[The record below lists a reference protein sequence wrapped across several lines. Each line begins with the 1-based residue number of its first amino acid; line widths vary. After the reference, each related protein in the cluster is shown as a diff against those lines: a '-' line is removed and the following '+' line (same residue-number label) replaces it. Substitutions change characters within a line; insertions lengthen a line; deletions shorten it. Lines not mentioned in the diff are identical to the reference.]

1 MDLNSIIQVVLTSS
15 IVSTLIVLILDH
27 FLIKSRLKS
36 EHERLVER
44 EIFFNLQK
52 QAERVFIGI
61 DEIRWNFERINKFAI
76 QGDLSEFETAI
87 KNNQK
92 ELIEQIS
99 PAQIYFSTGVTEK
112 YDGVVKIHR
121 EYSTLVGEIR
131 KNQTVTDEQKNRVTE
146 LVASFNKTVRECKMS
161 ILAEIENQKKS
172 AKK

>member
-1 MDLNSIIQVVLTSS
+1 MDLKSIIQIVLTSS
-15 IVSTLIVLILDH
+15 IVSTVIVLILDH

-52 QAERVFIGI
+52 QAEKVFIVL
-61 DEIRWNFERINKFAI
+61 DKIRWNFERISKFAKN
-76 QGDLSEFETAI
+76 GDLREFETAI
-87 KNNQK
+87 KNNQE

-99 PAQIYFSTGVTEK
+99 PAQIYFSTGVIKK

-131 KNQTVTDEQKNRVTE
+131 KNKSVTGEPEDGLTKLKLIFNDAVQNCKSAVLMEIEEQK
-146 LVASFNKTVRECKMS
+146 KH
-161 ILAEIENQKKS
+161 
-172 AKK
+172 AKE